1 MVMAMS
7 VGGNRSLSSGAFFSS
22 QVWSRGSGIR
32 TRASVRTFPAVK
44 AIMADAARGNFKE
57 GEIVGRE
64 LTRSSKRSRTICNVT
79 GVSSDS
85 ANAEIESK
93 EETGRCLS
101 GPPLR
106 GKPLPFGATVC
117 EEGVNF
123 AVHSSGAT
131 AVALCLFTESDLQQ
145 VRSLSPMHSSALF

>member
-1 MVMAMS
+1 MAMVMAMS
-7 VGGNRSLSSGAFFSS
+7 VGGTRSCALFPS

-32 TRASVRTFPAVK
+32 TRASVRSFRVITK
-44 AIMADAARGNFKE
+44 AIMAE
-57 GEIVGRE
+57 GEIEGRE
-64 LTRSSKRSRTICNVT
+64 LTHSAKRSRTICNVT
-79 GVSSDS
+79 ADS

-93 EETGRCLS
+93 EDVTGRCHS

-123 AVHSSGAT
+123 AVYSSGAT

-145 VRSLSPMHSSALF
+145 VRILYLVLF